1 MLFMLLLS
9 ILIDESLPRVG
20 STPAIASVA
29 ANQVSDDDSVPLQ
42 EASAPE
48 LETETPAFTAE
59 QLRQFETHVRPI
71 LDEHCLKCHGSTKQW
86 ASLRLDSRTAIL
98 KGGDSGPAAVAGEP
112 NESLLIRAVRHD
124 DENLKMPQDDKLTD
138 AQIEILSSWVKSGL
152 AFPAVSAASRRH
164 RDPNH
169 WAFVPPVEVAIP
181 PVQNSA
187 WPQSDLDRFVL
198 ARLEAEGL
206 SPAPKADKQ
215 ALIRRVTFDLTGL
228 PPTPA
233 EISAFLHD
241 ERPEAYPELIE
252 RLLSS
257 PAYGERWG
265 RHWLDIARYADS
277 NGLDENV
284 AHGNAWRYRDYVVR
298 SFNAD
303 KPFDQFIREQLAG
316 DQLEASSDEL
326 RNELLTATG
335 FLSIGPKVLAE
346 VNMPKMRMDI
356 VDEQID
362 TVGRVFLGMT
372 FGCARCHDHK
382 FDPID
387 TADYYGLAGI
397 FKSTRTMDTYTKV
410 AKWHEHPLK
419 SAEATQMQADYEAQV
434 AAKKLAID
442 TTVRSADEALQASL
456 PDGAVLP
463 ESKESQYPEETRT
476 TLTKLREELSALEKA
491 PPELPTSMG
500 VTEDEIVDVAIHVR
514 GNPSRLGDV
523 VPRHVPAVMKG
534 PEMPGFS
541 GHHSGRRELAEW
553 LVNDHH
559 PLTSRVLVNRVWR
572 WHFGRGLVAS
582 ADNFGLLGEKPSH
595 PELLDWLAKEFVHRN
610 WSLKE
615 MHRVILLSNTY
626 QQSTLVSS
634 EAATADPDN
643 RLWSRFPVRRLAAEE
658 IRDSLLF
665 VSGQLDATMGGSLLK
680 VKNRGYLFD
689 HTSIDT
695 TDYNSPRRS
704 LYLPVIRNN
713 VFEMFQL
720 LDFPDPAV
728 PTGDR
733 ATTTVAPQALMM
745 MNSDFVMQAA
755 DALAGRVLTTDSTD
769 SERVK
774 EIYVTCLGREPSN
787 EEISQDLQLIKDT
800 LQTFSSD
807 ARSDKDRLIAAWS
820 VACQVVLASSE
831 FVYLQ

>member
-1 MLFMLLLS
+1 MLLVLLLS
-9 ILIDESLPRVG
+9 FLFDESLLGVG
-20 STPAIASVA
+20 ANPTIASGSVS
-29 ANQVSDDDSVPLQ
+29 QVNEDDSVPPQGALDTKQ
-42 EASAPE
+42 
-48 LETETPAFTAE
+48 ETETPAFTAD

-86 ASLRLDSRTAIL
+86 ASLRLDSREAIL

-124 DENLKMPQDDKLTD
+124 DENLKMPQDDRLTD
-138 AQIEILSSWVKSGL
+138 AQIEILTNWVKSGV
-152 AFPAVSAASRRH
+152 AFPAASPVSKRH

-169 WAFVPPVEVAIP
+169 WSFIPPAEVAIP

-198 ARLEAEGL
+198 ARLEAAGL
-206 SPAPKADKQ
+206 SPSPKADKRT
-215 ALIRRVTFDLTGL
+215 LIRRVTFDLTGL
-228 PPTPA
+228 PPTPE
-233 EISAFLHD
+233 EISAFLND
-241 ERPEAYPELIE
+241 DRPEAYPELIE

-298 SFNAD
+298 SFNAN

-316 DQLEASSDEL
+316 DQLEASSEEV

-419 SAEATQMQADYEAQV
+419 SAEATQMQADYDAQV
-434 AAKKLAID
+434 AAKKMAIES
-442 TTVRSADEALQASL
+442 TVKTADEALQASL
-456 PDGAVLP
+456 PGGETPP
-463 ESKESQYPEETRT
+463 ESKESQYPEATRAA
-476 TLTKLREELSALEKA
+476 LTKLREELAALEKA

-500 VTEDEIVDVAIHVR
+500 VTEDEIVDVPIHVR

-541 GHHSGRRELAEW
+541 GQHSGRRELAEW

-595 PELLDWLAKEFVHRN
+595 PELLDWLATEFIRRE
-610 WSLKE
+610 WSLKK
-615 MHRVILLSNTY
+615 MHRLILLSSTY
-626 QQSTLVSS
+626 QQSALVSS

-665 VSGQLDATMGGSLLK
+665 VSSQLDATMGGSLLK

-728 PTGDR
+728 TTGDR

-755 DALAGRVLTTDSTD
+755 DALAGRVLTTNSTD

-774 EIYVTCLGREPSN
+774 TIYLTCLGREPSD
-787 EEISQDLQLIKDT
+787 EEISQDLQLIQDT
-800 LQTFSSD
+800 LQTFASD
-807 ARSDKDRLIAAWS
+807 GRSDKDRLAAAWS

>member
-1 MLFMLLLS
+1 
-9 ILIDESLPRVG
+9 
-20 STPAIASVA
+20 
-29 ANQVSDDDSVPLQ
+29 
-42 EASAPE
+42 
-48 LETETPAFTAE
+48 
-59 QLRQFETHVRPI
+59 
-71 LDEHCLKCHGSTKQW
+71 
-86 ASLRLDSRTAIL
+86 
-98 KGGDSGPAAVAGEP
+98 
-112 NESLLIRAVRHD
+112 
-124 DENLKMPQDDKLTD
+124 
-138 AQIEILSSWVKSGL
+138 
-152 AFPAVSAASRRH
+152 
-164 RDPNH
+164 
-169 WAFVPPVEVAIP
+169 
-181 PVQNSA
+181 
-187 WPQSDLDRFVL
+187 
-198 ARLEAEGL
+198 
-206 SPAPKADKQ
+206 
-215 ALIRRVTFDLTGL
+215 
-228 PPTPA
+228 
-233 EISAFLHD
+233 
-241 ERPEAYPELIE
+241 
-252 RLLSS
+252 
-257 PAYGERWG
+257 
-265 RHWLDIARYADS
+265 
-277 NGLDENV
+277 
-284 AHGNAWRYRDYVVR
+284 
-298 SFNAD
+298 
-303 KPFDQFIREQLAG
+303 
-316 DQLEASSDEL
+316 
-326 RNELLTATG
+326 
-335 FLSIGPKVLAE
+335 
-346 VNMPKMRMDI
+346 MRMDI

-382 FDPID
+382 FDPIE

-419 SAEATQMQADYEAQV
+419 SAEATRMQADYDAQV
-434 AAKKLAID
+434 AAKKKEIEATIR
-442 TTVRSADEALQASL
+442 TADEALQASL
-456 PDGAVLP
+456 SAGETLP
-463 ESKESQYPEETRT
+463 ESKESQYPEATRAA
-476 TLTKLREELSALEKA
+476 LTKLREELTALEKA

-500 VTEDEIVDVAIHVR
+500 VTEDEIVDVPIHVR

-541 GHHSGRRELAEW
+541 GQHSGRRELAEW
-553 LVNDHH
+553 LVNDRH
-559 PLTSRVLVNRVWR
+559 PLTSRVLVNRIWR

-595 PELLDWLAKEFVHRN
+595 PELLDWLATEFIRRK

-615 MHRVILLSNTY
+615 MHRLILLSNTY

-634 EAATADPDN
+634 DAASADPDN

-658 IRDSLLF
+658 IRDSLLL

-755 DALAGRVLTTDSTD
+755 DALAGRALRTDSTD

-774 EIYVTCLGREPSN
+774 EIYLTCLGREPSDT
-787 EEISQDLQLIKDT
+787 EISQDLQLIQDT
-800 LQTFSSD
+800 LQTFASD
-807 ARSDKDRLIAAWS
+807 ARTEKDRLIAAWS